1 MLNRRKFI
9 AGTGAAA
16 AAATLA
22 APSVRAQGAWPNRPV
37 TVIVPWGAGGGTD
50 YHARTA
56 AALLEKEFKQPF
68 NVVQRTGG
76 SGVVGHSAIAEAAAD
91 GYTIG
96 MVTVEIGMMHWQ
108 GLTKLTHANYTP
120 ISLVQLVPAGLQ
132 VAADSKWKTAK
143 ELIDDIKANPGK
155 IKSSG
160 TGQGGIWHIAIAGL
174 LQSMKIPPSACP
186 WVPSEG
192 AASGL
197 ADMVAGGVQ
206 VVPCAVAEAA
216 TLIKAGKVRGLATM
230 TPARLPGFPDIPTVK
245 EALASDWTCVS
256 FVSIM
261 GPKGMPAEAAAKLD
275 GAIAKIVKTD
285 DWKKAMDARGFG
297 HNYMNAADLGTF
309 AAKTDAEF
317 GAVMKAIGLAK
328 G

>member
-1 MLNRRKFI
+1 MLNRRQFV
-9 AGTGAAA
+9 AGTAAA
-16 AAATLA
+16 AAAASVSPA
-22 APSVRAQGAWPNRPV
+22 ARSQAAWPNRPV
-37 TVIVPWGAGGGTD
+37 TIVVPWGQGGGTD

-68 NVVQRTGG
+68 NPVNRTGG
-76 SGVVGHSAIAEAAAD
+76 SGVIGHSAIAEAPPD

-108 GLTKLTHANYTP
+108 GLTKLTHADYTP

-132 VAADSKWKTAK
+132 VAADAKWKTAK
-143 ELIDDIKANPGK
+143 DLIDDIKANPGK
-155 IKSSG
+155 IKASG

-174 LQSMKIPPSACP
+174 LQSMNIPPSACP

-197 ADMVAGGVQ
+197 QDMVAGGVG

-216 TLIKAGKVRGLATM
+216 TLIKAGKVRSLATM
-230 TPARLPGFPDIPTVK
+230 TTQRLPGFPDVPTIK
-245 EALASDWTCVS
+245 EALGSDWTCVS

-261 GPKGMPAEAAAKLD
+261 GPKGMPADVAAKLD
-275 GAIAKIVKTD
+275 GALAKITKTD
-285 DWKKAMDARGFG
+285 EWKKAMDARGFG
-297 HNYMNAADLGTF
+297 HNYMNAADLGKF
-309 AAKTDAEF
+309 AAKTNAEF